1 MQLADKVAIVTGGAG
16 GIGRGIVRALRDRR
30 CRVAVLDRD
39 PVALA
44 ALAAE
49 EGVTCLQCDVTDPAQ
64 VARAVDEVHSTYGRI
79 DALINNAGRIHS
91 APLFNL
97 LAAGERKH
105 SLEAWREVIDANLT
119 SAFLMTAH
127 VVEKMA
133 TARTKGVIVNISS
146 VSARGNAGQSA
157 YAAAKAGVNALT
169 VTWARELG
177 VMGIRCVA
185 IAPGF
190 VDTDSTR
197 SAMSENTLNEWVRR
211 TPLRRLGRVEEIAQC
226 VVAAIENDFLT
237 GTVIEIDGALML

>member
-1 MQLADKVAIVTGGAG
+1 MELGDKVAIVTGGAG

-39 PVALA
+39 PASLA
-44 ALAAE
+44 ALPE
-49 EGVTCLQCDVTDPAQ
+49 DEGVVCLPCDATDPTQ
-64 VARAVDEVHSTYGRI
+64 VARAVDQVHSQCGRI
-79 DALINNAGRIHS
+79 DVLVNNAGRIHS
-91 APLFNL
+91 APLFNM
-97 LAAGERKH
+97 LAPGERKH
-105 SLEAWREVIDANLT
+105 SLEAWREVVDANLT
-119 SAFLMTAH
+119 SAFVMTAH
-127 VVEKMA
+127 VVEKMVA
-133 TARTKGVIVNISS
+133 ARTKGVIVNISS
-146 VSARGNAGQSA
+146 VAARGNAGQSA

-226 VVAAIENDFLT
+226 VVAALENDFIT
-237 GTVIEIDGALML
+237 GTVIEVDGALML